1 MESKTKKINND
12 NDNCVD
18 SCNNERYNYEYNGK
32 CYENCLY
39 GYFTDNINKECKC
52 ELEKCLTCPT
62 VALKNNLC
70 TQCFENYYQMENDPS
85 NMGEY
90 INCYNSLTGYYLDK
104 EDSLFKKCFDTCETC
119 EIKGDNKTHNC
130 SECKID
136 YPFSITFNNY
146 SNCYINCIYYYFFDE
161 ELNYFCTDNSS
172 CPEEYPL
179 LIPEKRE
186 CIKNKEYPTTIII
199 NEKYSSTLLE

>member
-1 MESKTKKINND
+1 
-12 NDNCVD
+12 
-18 SCNNERYNYEYNGK
+18 
-32 CYENCLY
+32 
-39 GYFTDNINKECKC
+39 
-52 ELEKCLTCPT
+52 
-62 VALKNNLC
+62 
-70 TQCFENYYQMENDPS
+70 MENDPS

-104 EDSLFKKCFDTCETC
+104 EDSLFKKCFNTCETC

-136 YPFSITFNNY
+136 YPFSITFNNH
-146 SNCYINCIYYYFFDE
+146 SNCYIDCTYYYFFDE

-179 LIPEKRE
+179 LITEKRE
-186 CIKNKEYPTTIII
+186 CV
-199 NEKYSSTLLE
+199 